1 MNSQPINTGVKVKPM
16 SPTSSEPINELA
28 EQYRSGV
35 LPTGDTKRQATVLQ
49 LQREN
54 PELYFATVNAVQH
67 RTQREILHG
76 LAQQSG
82 EITYDLL
89 DDYVTVQKRTVRKHA
104 KQLEEQNVIERID
117 SRSYRLAFASD
128 TARILGHEALRAFFN
143 KL

>member
-1 MNSQPINTGVKVKPM
+1 MSDAERVNSV
-16 SPTSSEPINELA
+16 A
-28 EQYRSGV
+28 ERDRSGV
-35 LPTGDTKRQATVLQ
+35 LPTGDAEYDARVVH

-54 PELYFATVNAVQH
+54 PDLYFAAVNAVQQQ
-67 RTQREILHG
+67 TQREILHG

-82 EITYDLL
+82 EITYDIL
-89 DDYVTVQKRTVRKHA
+89 DEYVTVQKRTVRKHA
-104 KQLEEQNVIERID
+104 KKLEENGLIERID